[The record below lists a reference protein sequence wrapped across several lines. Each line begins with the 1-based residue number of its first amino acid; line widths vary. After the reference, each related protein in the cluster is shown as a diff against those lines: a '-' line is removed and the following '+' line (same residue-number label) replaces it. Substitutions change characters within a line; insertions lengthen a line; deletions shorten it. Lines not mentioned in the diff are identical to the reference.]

1 MTEADLLTKKSVRRS
16 WYLYDWANSAFST
29 TVIALFIGPYL
40 TSIAENSADA
50 SGLISIWGLDM
61 RPGSLYPYAISFSV
75 LMQVFILPIV
85 GGVAD
90 RIKSRNG
97 LLAVFAYIGSFSTIC
112 LYFVKDGRFALGAF
126 LLIVANISFGAA
138 LVVAN
143 SYIPDL
149 ASPDQRDTVS
159 SRGWAAG
166 YAGGGLLLILNIILY
181 AGYESFGVT
190 QTEAVRISMMSAGIW
205 WALFTIVTVRGLRSL
220 NRPVGAV
227 GSQAIT
233 IGFKELKTTIK
244 DIRKYPETLKFLI
257 AYLIYNDGIQTVIA
271 ISGTYAILELE
282 LTEISLVMAILIV
295 QITALSGA
303 LLLAKLS
310 NRIGAKRVIL
320 ITLVIW
326 TLMVVITYGLPA
338 GQQNPYLVI
347 AAGIGFVL
355 GGSQALSRSLY
366 SQVIPR
372 AQEAQYFSFYEI
384 SERGTSWLGT
394 LAFGIAFGLTGSYRQ
409 SVLLIIAFFV
419 IGGLLLLRVNIRQAI
434 MESGNPQPKVV

>member
-1 MTEADLLTKKSVRRS
+1 MTEADLLTTKSVRRS

-149 ASPDQRDTVS
+149 AAPDQRDTVS
-159 SRGWAAG
+159 SRGWASG

-190 QTEAVRISMMSAGIW
+190 QAEAVRISLMSAGIW

-227 GSQAIT
+227 GSQALT

-257 AYLIYNDGIQTVIA
+257 AYLFYNDGIQTVIA

-282 LTEISLVMAILIV
+282 LTEISLVIAILIV
-295 QITALSGA
+295 QVTALSGA
-303 LLLAKLS
+303 LILAKLS

-320 ITLVIW
+320 MTLLIW

-394 LAFGIAFGLTGSYRQ
+394 LAFGIVFGLTGSYRQ
-409 SVLLIIAFFV
+409 SVLFVIAFFV
-419 IGGLLLLRVNIRQAI
+419 IGGLMLLRVNIRQAI
-434 MESGNPQPKVV
+434 TESGNPQPKVV

>member
-1 MTEADLLTKKSVRRS
+1 MSSTGFLTKKGVRRS

-29 TVIALFIGPYL
+29 TVISLFIGPYL

-50 SGLISIWGLDM
+50 AGMISLWGFEM

-75 LMQVFILPIV
+75 FMQVFLLPIV
-85 GGVAD
+85 GGIAD

-97 LLAVFAYIGSFSTIC
+97 LLAVFAYIGSISTIC

-149 ASPDQRDTVS
+149 ASPDKRDAVS
-159 SRGWAAG
+159 SRGWASG
-166 YAGGGLLLILNIILY
+166 YAGGGLLLILNLILY

-190 QTEAVRISMMSAGIW
+190 QAEAVRISLMSAGIW
-205 WALFTIVTVRGLRSL
+205 WALFTIVTVRGLRTL

-227 GSQAIT
+227 GSEALT
-233 IGFKELKTTIK
+233 VGFKELKTTIK
-244 DIRKYPETLKFLI
+244 DVRKYPETLKFLI
-257 AYLIYNDGIQTVIA
+257 AYLFYNDGIQTVIA
-271 ISGTYAILELE
+271 ISGTYAILELK
-282 LTEISLVMAILIV
+282 LTEISLVIAILIV
-295 QITALSGA
+295 QVTALIGA

-310 NRIGAKRVIL
+310 DKIGSKKVIL
-320 ITLVIW
+320 LTLLIW

-338 GQQNPYLVI
+338 GQQNPYLAI

-372 AQEAQYFSFYEI
+372 SREAQYFSFYEI

-434 MESGNPQPKVV
+434 TESGNPQPRVV

>member
-1 MTEADLLTKKSVRRS
+1 MTEAEFLTKKSVRRS

-29 TVIALFIGPYL
+29 TVVALFIGPYL

-85 GGVAD
+85 GGIAD

-149 ASPDQRDTVS
+149 AAPDQRDAVS
-159 SRGWAAG
+159 SRGWASG
-166 YAGGGLLLILNIILY
+166 YAGGGLLLILNLILY
-181 AGYESFGVT
+181 TGYESFGVT
-190 QTEAVRISMMSAGIW
+190 QTEAVRISLMSAGIW

-227 GSQAIT
+227 GSQALT

-257 AYLIYNDGIQTVIA
+257 AYLFYNDGIQTVIA
-271 ISGTYAILELE
+271 ISGTYAILELK

-320 ITLVIW
+320 ITLLIW

-384 SERGTSWLGT
+384 SERGTSWLGA

-409 SVLLIIAFFV
+409 SILLIIAFFV
-419 IGGLLLLRVNIRQAI
+419 IGGLMLLRVNIRQAI
-434 MESGNPQPKVV
+434 TESGNPQPKVV

>member
-1 MTEADLLTKKSVRRS
+1 MTEADLLTTKSVRRS

-149 ASPDQRDTVS
+149 AAPDQRDTVS

-190 QTEAVRISMMSAGIW
+190 QAEAVRISLMSAGIW

-257 AYLIYNDGIQTVIA
+257 AYLFYNDGIQTVIA

-282 LTEISLVMAILIV
+282 LTEISLVIAILIV

-320 ITLVIW
+320 MTLLIW

-394 LAFGIAFGLTGSYRQ
+394 LAFGIVFGLTGSYRQ
-409 SVLLIIAFFV
+409 SVLFVIAFFV

-434 MESGNPQPKVV
+434 TESGNPQPKVV

>member
-1 MTEADLLTKKSVRRS
+1 MNDSGLLTKKSVRRS

-29 TVIALFIGPYL
+29 TVISLFIGPYL
-40 TSIAENSADA
+40 TSIAESSADA
-50 SGLISIWGLDM
+50 SGMISLWGLDM

-75 LMQVFILPIV
+75 FMQVFLLPIV
-85 GGVAD
+85 GGLAD

-97 LLAVFAYIGSFSTIC
+97 LLAVFAYIGSISTIC

-149 ASPDQRDTVS
+149 ASPDQRDAVS
-159 SRGWAAG
+159 SRGWASG

-181 AGYESFGVT
+181 AGYETFGVT
-190 QTEAVRISMMSAGIW
+190 QAEAVRISMMSAGIW
-205 WALFTIVTVRGLRSL
+205 WALFTIITVRGLRSL

-227 GSQAIT
+227 GSEALT
-233 IGFKELKTTIK
+233 VGFKELKSTLK
-244 DIRKYPETLKFLI
+244 DVRKYPETLKFLI
-257 AYLIYNDGIQTVIA
+257 AYLFYNDGIQTVIA
-271 ISGTYAILELE
+271 ISGTYAILELK
-282 LTEISLVMAILIV
+282 LTEISLVIAILIV
-295 QITALSGA
+295 QVMALAGA

-310 NRIGAKRVIL
+310 NKIGAKKVIL
-320 ITLVIW
+320 LTLVIW
-326 TLMVVITYGLPA
+326 TVMVIITYALPA
-338 GQQNPYLVI
+338 GQQNPYLAI

-372 AQEAQYFSFYEI
+372 SQEAQYFSFYEI

-434 MESGNPQPKVV
+434 TESGNPQPKLV

>member
-1 MTEADLLTKKSVRRS
+1 MSSTGFLTKKGVRRS

-29 TVIALFIGPYL
+29 TVISLFIGPYL

-50 SGLISIWGLDM
+50 AGMISLWGFEM

-75 LMQVFILPIV
+75 FMQVFLLPIV
-85 GGVAD
+85 GGIAD

-97 LLAVFAYIGSFSTIC
+97 LLAVFAYIGSISTIC

-143 SYIPDL
+143 SYIQDL
-149 ASPDQRDTVS
+149 ASPDKRDAVS
-159 SRGWAAG
+159 SRGWASG
-166 YAGGGLLLILNIILY
+166 YAGGGLLLILNLILY

-190 QTEAVRISMMSAGIW
+190 QAEAVRISLMSAGIW
-205 WALFTIVTVRGLRSL
+205 WALFTIVTVRGLRTL

-227 GSQAIT
+227 GSEALT
-233 IGFKELKTTIK
+233 VGFKELKTTIK
-244 DIRKYPETLKFLI
+244 DVRKYPETLKFLI
-257 AYLIYNDGIQTVIA
+257 AYLFYNDGIQTVIA
-271 ISGTYAILELE
+271 ISGTYAILELK
-282 LTEISLVMAILIV
+282 LTEISLVIAILIV
-295 QITALSGA
+295 QVTALIGA

-310 NRIGAKRVIL
+310 DKIGSKKVIL
-320 ITLVIW
+320 LTLLIW

-338 GQQNPYLVI
+338 GQQNPYLAI

-372 AQEAQYFSFYEI
+372 AREAQYFSFYEI

-434 MESGNPQPKVV
+434 TESGNPQPRVI

>member
-149 ASPDQRDTVS
+149 AAPDQRDTVS
-159 SRGWAAG
+159 SRGWASG

-190 QTEAVRISMMSAGIW
+190 QAEAVRISLMSAGIW

-227 GSQAIT
+227 GSQALT

-257 AYLIYNDGIQTVIA
+257 AYLFYNDGIQTVIA

-282 LTEISLVMAILIV
+282 LTEISLVIAILIV
-295 QITALSGA
+295 QVTALSGA
-303 LLLAKLS
+303 LILAKLS

-320 ITLVIW
+320 MTLLIW

-394 LAFGIAFGLTGSYRQ
+394 LAFGIVFGLTGSYRQ
-409 SVLLIIAFFV
+409 SVLFVIAFFV
-419 IGGLLLLRVNIRQAI
+419 IGGLMLLRVNIRQAI
-434 MESGNPQPKVV
+434 TESGNPQPKVV

>member
-1 MTEADLLTKKSVRRS
+1 MSSTGFLTKKGVRRS

-29 TVIALFIGPYL
+29 TVISLFIGPYL

-50 SGLISIWGLDM
+50 AGMISLWGFEM

-75 LMQVFILPIV
+75 FMQVFLLPIV
-85 GGVAD
+85 GGIAD

-97 LLAVFAYIGSFSTIC
+97 LLAVFAYIGSISTIC

-143 SYIPDL
+143 SYIQDL
-149 ASPDQRDTVS
+149 ASPDKRDAVS
-159 SRGWAAG
+159 SRGWASG
-166 YAGGGLLLILNIILY
+166 YAGGGLFLLLNLILY

-190 QTEAVRISMMSAGIW
+190 QAEAVRISLMSAGIW
-205 WALFTIVTVRGLRSL
+205 WALFTIVTVRGLRTL

-227 GSQAIT
+227 GSEALT
-233 IGFKELKTTIK
+233 VGFKELKTTIK
-244 DIRKYPETLKFLI
+244 DVRKYPETLKFLI
-257 AYLIYNDGIQTVIA
+257 AYLFYNDGIQTVIA
-271 ISGTYAILELE
+271 ISGTYAILELK
-282 LTEISLVMAILIV
+282 LTEISLVIAILIV
-295 QITALSGA
+295 QVTALIGA

-310 NRIGAKRVIL
+310 DKIGAKKVIL
-320 ITLVIW
+320 LTLLIW
-326 TLMVVITYGLPA
+326 TLMVVITYALPA
-338 GQQNPYLVI
+338 GQQNPYLAI

-372 AQEAQYFSFYEI
+372 SREAQYFSFYEI

-434 MESGNPQPKVV
+434 TESGNPQPRVV

>member
-1 MTEADLLTKKSVRRS
+1 MSSTGFLTKKGVRRS

-29 TVIALFIGPYL
+29 TVISLFIGPYL

-50 SGLISIWGLDM
+50 AGMISLWGFEM

-75 LMQVFILPIV
+75 FMQVFLLPIV
-85 GGVAD
+85 GGIAD

-97 LLAVFAYIGSFSTIC
+97 LLAVFAYIGSISTIC

-143 SYIPDL
+143 SYIQDL
-149 ASPDQRDTVS
+149 ASPDKRDAVS
-159 SRGWAAG
+159 SRGWASG
-166 YAGGGLLLILNIILY
+166 YAGGGLLLILNLILY

-190 QTEAVRISMMSAGIW
+190 QAEAVRISLMSAGIW
-205 WALFTIVTVRGLRSL
+205 WALFTIVTVRGLRTL

-227 GSQAIT
+227 GSEALT
-233 IGFKELKTTIK
+233 VGFKELKTTIK
-244 DIRKYPETLKFLI
+244 DVRKYPETLKFLI
-257 AYLIYNDGIQTVIA
+257 AYLFYNDGIQTVIA
-271 ISGTYAILELE
+271 ISGTYAILELK
-282 LTEISLVMAILIV
+282 LTEISLVIAILIV
-295 QITALSGA
+295 QVTALVGA

-310 NRIGAKRVIL
+310 DKIGAKKVIL
-320 ITLVIW
+320 LTLLIW
-326 TLMVVITYGLPA
+326 TLMVVITYALPA
-338 GQQNPYLVI
+338 GQQNPYLAI

-372 AQEAQYFSFYEI
+372 SREAQYFSFYEI

-434 MESGNPQPKVV
+434 TESGNPQPRVV

>member
-1 MTEADLLTKKSVRRS
+1 MSSTGSLTKKGVRRS

-29 TVIALFIGPYL
+29 TVISLFIGPYL

-50 SGLISIWGLDM
+50 AGMISLWGFEM

-75 LMQVFILPIV
+75 FMQVFLLPIV
-85 GGVAD
+85 GGIAD

-97 LLAVFAYIGSFSTIC
+97 LLAVFAYIGSISTIC

-143 SYIPDL
+143 SYIQDL
-149 ASPDQRDTVS
+149 ASPDKRDAVS
-159 SRGWAAG
+159 SRGWASG
-166 YAGGGLLLILNIILY
+166 YAGGGLLLLLNLILY

-190 QTEAVRISMMSAGIW
+190 QAEAVRISLMSAGIW
-205 WALFTIVTVRGLRSL
+205 WALFTIVTVRGLRTL

-227 GSQAIT
+227 GTEALT
-233 IGFKELKTTIK
+233 VGFKELKTTIK
-244 DIRKYPETLKFLI
+244 DVRKYPETLKFLI
-257 AYLIYNDGIQTVIA
+257 AYLFYNDGIQTVIA
-271 ISGTYAILELE
+271 ISGTYAILELK
-282 LTEISLVMAILIV
+282 LTEISLVIAILIV
-295 QITALSGA
+295 QVTALIGA

-310 NRIGAKRVIL
+310 DKIGSKKVIL
-320 ITLVIW
+320 LTLLIW

-338 GQQNPYLVI
+338 GQQNPYLAI

-355 GGSQALSRSLY
+355 CGSQALSRSLY

-372 AQEAQYFSFYEI
+372 AREAQYFSFYEI

-434 MESGNPQPKVV
+434 TESGNPQPRVI

>member
-1 MTEADLLTKKSVRRS
+1 MSSTGFLTKKGVRRS

-29 TVIALFIGPYL
+29 TVISLFIGPYL

-50 SGLISIWGLDM
+50 AGMISLWGFEM

-75 LMQVFILPIV
+75 FMQVFLLPIV
-85 GGVAD
+85 GGIAD

-97 LLAVFAYIGSFSTIC
+97 LLAVFAYIGSISTIC

-143 SYIPDL
+143 SYIQDL
-149 ASPDQRDTVS
+149 ASPDKRDAVS
-159 SRGWAAG
+159 SRGWASG
-166 YAGGGLLLILNIILY
+166 YAGGGLLLILNLILY

-190 QTEAVRISMMSAGIW
+190 QAEAVRISLMSAGIW
-205 WALFTIVTVRGLRSL
+205 WALFTIVTVRGLRTL

-227 GSQAIT
+227 GSEALT
-233 IGFKELKTTIK
+233 VGFKELKTTIK
-244 DIRKYPETLKFLI
+244 DVRKYPETLKFLI
-257 AYLIYNDGIQTVIA
+257 AYLFYNDGIQTVIA
-271 ISGTYAILELE
+271 ISGTYAILELK
-282 LTEISLVMAILIV
+282 LTEISLVIAILIV
-295 QITALSGA
+295 QVTALIGA

-310 NRIGAKRVIL
+310 DKIGAKKVIL
-320 ITLVIW
+320 LTLLIW
-326 TLMVVITYGLPA
+326 TLMVVITYALPA
-338 GQQNPYLVI
+338 GQQNPYLAI

-372 AQEAQYFSFYEI
+372 SREAQYFSFYEI

-434 MESGNPQPKVV
+434 TESGNPQPRVV

>member
-1 MTEADLLTKKSVRRS
+1 MDSTGFLTKKGVRRS

-29 TVIALFIGPYL
+29 TVISLFIGPYL

-50 SGLISIWGLDM
+50 SGLISLWGFEM

-75 LMQVFILPIV
+75 FMQVFLLPIV
-85 GGVAD
+85 GGIAD

-97 LLAVFAYIGSFSTIC
+97 LLAVFAYIGSISTIC

-149 ASPDQRDTVS
+149 ASPDKRDAVS
-159 SRGWAAG
+159 SRGWASG
-166 YAGGGLLLILNIILY
+166 YAGGGLLLILNLILY

-190 QTEAVRISMMSAGIW
+190 QAEAVRISMMSAGIW
-205 WALFTIVTVRGLRSL
+205 WALFTIVTVRGLRTL

-227 GSQAIT
+227 GSEALT
-233 IGFKELKTTIK
+233 VGFKELKTTIK
-244 DIRKYPETLKFLI
+244 DVRKYPETLKFLI
-257 AYLIYNDGIQTVIA
+257 AYLFYNDGIQTVIA
-271 ISGTYAILELE
+271 ISGTYAILELK
-282 LTEISLVMAILIV
+282 LTEISLVIAILIV
-295 QITALSGA
+295 QVTALIGA

-310 NRIGAKRVIL
+310 DKIGAKKVIL
-320 ITLVIW
+320 LSLLIW
-326 TLMVVITYGLPA
+326 TLMVVITYALPA

-366 SQVIPR
+366 SQVIPKS
-372 AQEAQYFSFYEI
+372 QEAQYFSFYEI

-394 LAFGIAFGLTGSYRQ
+394 FAFGVAFGLTGSYRQ

-419 IGGLLLLRVNIRQAI
+419 IGGLLLLRVNIRRAI
-434 MESGNPQPKVV
+434 TESGNPQPKVV

>member
-1 MTEADLLTKKSVRRS
+1 MNDSGLLTKKSVRRS

-29 TVIALFIGPYL
+29 TVISLFIGPYL
-40 TSIAENSADA
+40 TSIAESSADA
-50 SGLISIWGLDM
+50 SGMISLWGLDM

-75 LMQVFILPIV
+75 FMQVFLLPIV
-85 GGVAD
+85 GGIAD

-97 LLAVFAYIGSFSTIC
+97 LLAVFAYIGSISTIC
-112 LYFVKDGRFALGAF
+112 LYFVKDGRYALGAF

-149 ASPDQRDTVS
+149 ASPDQRDAVS
-159 SRGWAAG
+159 SRGWASG

-181 AGYESFGVT
+181 AGYETFGVT
-190 QTEAVRISMMSAGIW
+190 QAEAVRISMMSAGIW

-227 GSQAIT
+227 GSEALT
-233 IGFKELKTTIK
+233 VGFKELKSTLK
-244 DIRKYPETLKFLI
+244 DVRKYPETLKFLI
-257 AYLIYNDGIQTVIA
+257 AYLFYNDGIQTVIA
-271 ISGTYAILELE
+271 ISGTYAILELK
-282 LTEISLVMAILIV
+282 LTEISLVIAILIV
-295 QITALSGA
+295 QVMALAGA

-310 NRIGAKRVIL
+310 NKIGAKKVIL
-320 ITLVIW
+320 LTLVIW
-326 TLMVVITYGLPA
+326 TVMVIITYALPA
-338 GQQNPYLVI
+338 GQQNPYLAI

-372 AQEAQYFSFYEI
+372 SQEAQYFSFYEI

-409 SVLLIIAFFV
+409 SVLLIIAFFI

-434 MESGNPQPKVV
+434 TESGNPQPKLV

>member
-1 MTEADLLTKKSVRRS
+1 MNESGLLTKKSVRRS

-29 TVIALFIGPYL
+29 TVISLFIGPYL

-50 SGLISIWGLDM
+50 SGMISLWGLDM

-75 LMQVFILPIV
+75 FMQVFLLPIV
-85 GGVAD
+85 GGIAD

-97 LLAVFAYIGSFSTIC
+97 LLAVFAYIGSISTIC
-112 LYFVKDGRFALGAF
+112 LYFVKDGRYALGAF
-126 LLIVANISFGAA
+126 LLIIANISFGAA

-149 ASPDQRDTVS
+149 ASPDQRDAVS
-159 SRGWAAG
+159 SRGWASG
-166 YAGGGLLLILNIILY
+166 YAGGGLLLVLNIILY
-181 AGYESFGVT
+181 AGYETFGVT
-190 QTEAVRISMMSAGIW
+190 QAEAVRISMMSAGIW

-227 GSQAIT
+227 GSEALT
-233 IGFKELKTTIK
+233 VGFKELKSTIK
-244 DIRKYPETLKFLI
+244 DVRKYPETLKFLI
-257 AYLIYNDGIQTVIA
+257 AYLFYNDGIQTVIA
-271 ISGTYAILELE
+271 ISGTYAILELK
-282 LTEISLVMAILIV
+282 LTEISLVIAILIV
-295 QITALSGA
+295 QVTALSGA

-310 NRIGAKRVIL
+310 NKIGAKKVIL
-320 ITLVIW
+320 LTLVIW
-326 TLMVVITYGLPA
+326 TLMVIITYALPA

-372 AQEAQYFSFYEI
+372 SQEAQYFSFYEI

-394 LAFGIAFGLTGSYRQ
+394 LAFGIAYGSTGSYRQ

-434 MESGNPQPKVV
+434 TESGNPQPKVV